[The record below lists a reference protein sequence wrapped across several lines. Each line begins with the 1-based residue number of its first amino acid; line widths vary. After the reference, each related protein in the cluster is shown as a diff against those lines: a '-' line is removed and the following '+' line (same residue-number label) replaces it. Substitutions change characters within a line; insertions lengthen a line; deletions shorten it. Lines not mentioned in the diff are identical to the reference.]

1 MAHAPRLLALI
12 LLTALPR
19 HPARADA
26 ASDKLGAVDATTG
39 AAVYQHVCQGCHQEG
54 GRGAAG
60 AGAYPAL
67 ADNPHLADYG
77 YPVSMVLNGHGGMPW
92 FNGVLS
98 PVQIADV
105 VNFVR
110 GHFGN
115 HYTDIVTPD
124 FVAAAAG
131 PVPTL
136 EK

>member
-1 MAHAPRLLALI
+1 MAHAPQLLALT
-12 LLTALPR
+12 LLLAP
-19 HPARADA
+19 HAAQADA
-26 ASDKLGAVDATTG
+26 ASDKLGSVNAATG

-67 ADNPHLADYG
+67 ANNPHLADYG

-92 FNGVLS
+92 FNGTLS
-98 PVQIADV
+98 PAQIASV

-110 GHFGN
+110 ANFGN
-115 HYTDIVTPD
+115 HYTDDVTPA
-124 FVAAAAG
+124 FVASAAG